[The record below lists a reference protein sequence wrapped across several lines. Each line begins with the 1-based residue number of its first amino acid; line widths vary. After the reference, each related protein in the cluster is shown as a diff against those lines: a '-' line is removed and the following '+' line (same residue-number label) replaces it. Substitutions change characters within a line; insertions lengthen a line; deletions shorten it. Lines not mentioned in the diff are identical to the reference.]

1 MFAVTVQPGD
11 TLSGIASEHGESLAT
26 LEGDN
31 PQFSSNWNLII
42 AGQTVNIGG
51 GGSWTPPSAP
61 QSAPVQH
68 STPSQT
74 PAVSPSNVP
83 VSDSSGGFHIPG
95 MSDSMASCIAYREST
110 NDTNPAAHGNA
121 FGIIPASG
129 YNVAGDSL
137 AQQEQVAGQI
147 YAQSGGGAW
156 AADGCPG
163 T

>member
-1 MFAVTVQPGD
+1 MIAVTVQAGD
-11 TLSGIASEHGESLAT
+11 TLSGIASAHAESLAT
-26 LEGDN
+26 VESDN
-31 PQFSSNWNLII
+31 PQFSSNWNMILV
-42 AGQTVNIGG
+42 GQTVNIGG
-51 GGSWTPPSAP
+51 AAWTPPSAP
-61 QSAPVQH
+61 AAAPAP
-68 STPSQT
+68 SYTP
-74 PAVSPSNVP
+74 PAVKPSTVP

-110 NDTNPAAHGNA
+110 NDTNPAADGNA

-147 YAQSGGGAW
+147 YASAGGQAW